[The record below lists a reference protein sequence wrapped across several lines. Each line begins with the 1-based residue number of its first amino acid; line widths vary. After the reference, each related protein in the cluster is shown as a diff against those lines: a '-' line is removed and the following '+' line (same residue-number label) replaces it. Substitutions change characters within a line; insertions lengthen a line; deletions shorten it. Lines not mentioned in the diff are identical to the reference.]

1 MKIEKY
7 KYLGNWRYK
16 VYIEKEEYIIYEDI
30 ILKYNILSKEEI
42 TKKDLDKYLENN
54 SFYDA
59 YYKSVKYINIKL
71 RCKKEIESYLLKSNY
86 ENKIVNEVIDK
97 LKKDGYLSE
106 NVYIESYINDQ
117 INLKNIGPFKIKNDL
132 INLGFNDEL
141 IDKYLIVFKKEIEK
155 DKIDKI
161 INKEINL
168 NKSKSKFI
176 LKQKIYNSL
185 KEKGFSLELINEMI
199 NKIELNDKDIY
210 DKEYNKLYEKLSKKY
225 SGKELEY
232 KIKQKMY
239 QKGFRHNI

>member
-7 KYLGNWRYK
+7 KYLGNGRYK
-16 VYIEKEEYIIYEDI
+16 VYIGDEEYIIYEDI

-42 TKKDLDKYLENN
+42 AKIDLDKYLENN

-97 LKKDGYLSE
+97 LIKDGYLNE
-106 NVYIESYINDQ
+106 KFYIESYINDQ
-117 INLKNIGPFKIKNDL
+117 INLKNVGPLKIKKDL
-132 INLGFNDEL
+132 INLGFRDEL
-141 IDKYLIVFKKEIEK
+141 INKYLNVFDKDIEK
-155 DKIDKI
+155 EKIDKI
-161 INKEINL
+161 INKEVKL
-168 NKSKSKFI
+168 NKNKSEFI
-176 LKQKIYNSL
+176 LKQKIFNL
-185 KEKGFSLELINEMI
+185 LREKGFSLELINEKI
-199 NKIELNDKDIY
+199 NKIEFDDKDIY

-232 KIKQKMY
+232 KLKQKMY
-239 QKGFRHNI
+239 QKGFRDNI

>member
-7 KYLGNWRYK
+7 KYLGNGRYK

-59 YYKSVKYINIKL
+59 YYKSVKYINVKL

-86 ENKIVNEVIDK
+86 DKKIIDEVINK
-97 LKKDGYLSE
+97 LISDGYLNE
-106 NVYIESYINDQ
+106 KIYIESYINDQ
-117 INLKNIGPFKIKNDL
+117 INLKNIGPFKIKKDL

-141 IDKYLIVFKKEIEK
+141 IDKYLVVFDKDIEK
-155 DKIDKI
+155 EKIEKI
-161 INKEINL
+161 INKELKL
-168 NKSKSKFI
+168 NKNKSSFM
-176 LKQKIYNSL
+176 LKQKILILL
-185 KEKGFSLELINEMI
+185 KEKGFSLELIDELI
-199 NKIELNDKDIY
+199 NKIEFSDKEVY
-210 DKEYNKLYEKLSKKY
+210 EKEYNKLYEKLSKKY

-232 KIKQKMY
+232 KLKQKMY